1 MLLKI
6 IWLYHGT
13 SSQIVFVRFLG
24 ELKTTKRNLE
34 ISFFVGSIPATGRIK
49 VSPSQPSVTMSA
61 ANSLQFNQL
70 IGGGISPSVISSHQN
85 GAGSTGNGSR
95 TSTVFTSAGHTSAS
109 GLPPAAAASASNS
122 HNQHSPAHNLMI
134 GDYVQGNM
142 GNVLGNSFNRH
153 Q

>member
-1 MLLKI
+1 
-6 IWLYHGT
+6 
-13 SSQIVFVRFLG
+13 
-24 ELKTTKRNLE
+24 
-34 ISFFVGSIPATGRIK
+34 
-49 VSPSQPSVTMSA
+49 MSA

-85 GAGSTGNGSR
+85 GASSNASSR
-95 TSTVFTSAGHTSAS
+95 PSTVFTSAGHTSAS
-109 GLPPAAAASASNS
+109 GPPPAAAAS

>member
-1 MLLKI
+1 MIVDGLGHVSLDSGAPGSA
-6 IWLYHGT
+6 LANNT
-13 SSQIVFVRFLG
+13 LSQANIHQ
-24 ELKTTKRNLE
+24 
-34 ISFFVGSIPATGRIK
+34 GSIPATGRIK

-85 GAGSTGNGSR
+85 GAGSNAGNGSR

>member
-1 MLLKI
+1 MHNTNLLTVKHMLFQIYL
-6 IWLYHGT
+6 IWKNLYDHKL
-13 SSQIVFVRFLG
+13 SLSDLIHIVG
-24 ELKTTKRNLE
+24 A
-34 ISFFVGSIPATGRIK
+34 IPATGRIK
-49 VSPSQPSVTMSA
+49 ASPSQPSVPLSA

-85 GAGSTGNGSR
+85 GASSNAGSR
-95 TSTVFTSAGHTSAS
+95 TSTVFTSAGPAS